1 MNRFLSSLVAKA
13 AENELGLEMKRRIGL
28 GVTYI
33 VLTADVMKVLEASEE
48 QNG

>member
-1 MNRFLSSLVAKA
+1 
-13 AENELGLEMKRRIGL
+13 MKRRIGL

-33 VLTADVMKVLEASEE
+33 LLIVDAMKVLEASEE